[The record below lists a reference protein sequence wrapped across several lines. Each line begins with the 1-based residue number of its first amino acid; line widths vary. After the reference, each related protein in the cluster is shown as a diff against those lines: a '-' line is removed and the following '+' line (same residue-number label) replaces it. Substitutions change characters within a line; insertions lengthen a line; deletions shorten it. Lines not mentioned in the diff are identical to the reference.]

1 MVFVWLKAIGVWKEV
16 KRMSD
21 KTSCSDNEVY
31 PRFCELA
38 SSDERV
44 FASFRRDPVY
54 RGVVETVQRE
64 AGHDYLNKILLQ
76 SKALS
81 IYFKEFKKNDLL
93 GKPQVFT
100 YRYGF
105 LKLKKIAFSPT
116 TLRYIKVL
124 ADLQALFDSL
134 NHMRIVEIG
143 GGYGGQCAII
153 SRLFNPALYTIVDLE
168 PCLKLTRRYLESLGI
183 HGVNYVTMREL
194 DETYTKG
201 GFDLVISNYAFSEL
215 SRSVQDEYVSKII
228 SGTSRGYFL
237 CNFST
242 HTWEKE
248 QYSEYEM
255 VNLRPDSL
263 VFKKYPPLSNIDIQC
278 NISLIVFGTQLTKGW
293 KPEKFYG

>member
-1 MVFVWLKAIGVWKEV
+1 MC
-16 KRMSD
+16 D
-21 KTSCSDNEVY
+21 KTSCSDNDVY

-38 SSDERV
+38 SNDERA

-54 RGVVETVQRE
+54 RGVVETVTRE
-64 AGHDYLNKILLQ
+64 AGSDYLNKILLQ

-81 IYFKEFKKNDLL
+81 IYFKKFKKNDNL
-93 GKPQVFT
+93 GDPQVFE

-105 LKLKKIAFSPT
+105 LKLKKIVFSPT

-124 ADLQALFDSL
+124 ADLQDLFGSL
-134 NHMRIVEIG
+134 NNMRIIEIG

-153 SRLFNPALYTIVDLE
+153 SRAYRPALYAIVDLE
-168 PCLKLTRRYLESLGI
+168 PCLKLTRRYLESSGI
-183 HGVNYVTMREL
+183 HGVNYVSMGEL
-194 DETYTKG
+194 DEAYFQE

-228 SGTSRGYFL
+228 SGASRGYFL

-248 QYSEYEM
+248 QYSEDEFM
-255 VNLRPDSL
+255 NLKQDSV
-263 VFKKYPPLSNIDIQC
+263 VFRRHPPLSNLDVQS
-278 NISLIVFGTQLTKGW
+278 NISLIVFGAKLTKGW
-293 KPEKFYG
+293 KSENSYLKTASNLSL

>member
-1 MVFVWLKAIGVWKEV
+1 MI
-16 KRMSD
+16 D

-38 SSDERV
+38 SNNESV
-44 FASFRRDPVY
+44 FTNFRRDPVY

-64 AGHDYLNKILLQ
+64 VGHDYLYKILLQ

-81 IYFKEFKKNDLL
+81 IYFNEFKKNDLL
-93 GKPQVFT
+93 GNPQVFT

-105 LKLKKIAFSPT
+105 LKLKKIVFSPT

-153 SRLFNPALYTIVDLE
+153 TRVFRPVHYTIIDLE
-168 PCLKLTRRYLESLGI
+168 PCLKLTKRYLESLGI
-183 HGVNYVTMREL
+183 YGVNYVTISDL
-194 DETYTKG
+194 DKTYTKC

-215 SRSVQDEYVSKII
+215 SRSVQDDYATKII
-228 SGTSRGYFL
+228 SGASRGYLL

-255 VNLRPDSL
+255 MNLRPDSL
-263 VFKKYPPLSNIDIQC
+263 VFKRYPPLSKLDIEY
-278 NISLIVFGTQLTKGW
+278 NISLVIFGAQVPMGW
-293 KPEKFYG
+293 KPENAHSQAASNVRR